1 MKRSITYITT
11 NDIFLIREFKE
22 FWEDYCLKMGV
33 EDNRQRKNIIHKHAF
48 LKIMKDVTTLSLADI
63 GSVLNKDHATVLH
76 AARGHETNYK
86 FDVNYRW
93 IYHNLLDQ
101 VQDFMLNIDVIPV
114 TMMDSQKNV
123 DSSHFK
129 FLELSQRLRKKIAEF
144 DEYKKSV
151 KDDIKRIKTVDSY
164 IKSLEARN
172 DKLNKELI
180 RIKNLV

>member
-1 MKRSITYITT
+1 MKRDITYITT

-22 FWEDYCLKMGV
+22 FWTQYCHKMGV
-33 EDNRQRKNIIHKHAF
+33 QDNRQRKNIIHKHAF

-63 GSVLNKDHATVLH
+63 GSILNKDHATVLH
-76 AARGHETNYK
+76 AAHNHETNYK
-86 FDVNYRW
+86 FDINYRW

-101 VQDFMLNIDVIPV
+101 VQEFMLKIDVIPV
-114 TMMDSQKNV
+114 SMMDEQKNV

-151 KDDIKRIKTVDSY
+151 KDDVKRINTIDSY

-172 DKLNKELI
+172 DKLNRELI

>member
-1 MKRSITYITT
+1 MKRDITYITT

-22 FWEDYCLKMGV
+22 FWTQYCHKMGV
-33 EDNRQRKNIIHKHAF
+33 QDNRQRKNIIHKHAF

-63 GSVLNKDHATVLH
+63 GSILNKDHATVLH
-76 AARGHETNYK
+76 AAHNHETNYK
-86 FDVNYRW
+86 FDINYRW

-101 VQDFMLNIDVIPV
+101 VQEFMLKIDVISV
-114 TMMDSQKNV
+114 SMIEEEKNAG
-123 DSSHFK
+123 SSHFK

-144 DEYKKSV
+144 DAYKKSM
-151 KDDIKRIKTVDSY
+151 KDEIKRINTVDSY

-172 DKLNKELI
+172 DKLNRELI